1 MLQVLWKS
9 SLVTR
14 VSLSRKKMA
23 MSKNASEILIHYLVS
38 AGLVKSLQA
47 TNAASW
53 HEIFLGLW
61 MAALRL
67 VQRVRA

>member
-1 MLQVLWKS
+1 MHQKS
-9 SLVTR
+9 STQDF
-14 VSLSRKKMA
+14 
-23 MSKNASEILIHYLVS
+23 VS

-61 MAALRL
+61 MVALRL
-67 VQRVRA
+67 VQRVRT